1 MNKTVQVSTVN
12 AARAYGELRRL
23 KAATAFGNG
32 AILID
37 EFDRAI
43 FDDILRRYMLWNR
56 IDMRLAPG
64 ETTGGFDQTLTQ
76 SARSAPVRNLG
87 FSTTSPSREARTR
100 RNIKSI
106 VADLEFGIF
115 DLSVYQQQGRR
126 FGNLEEKD
134 VNDMVTGCLRL
145 WSALAYTGDVN
156 MDADEFD
163 GLRVLLGA
171 GDTVDATTSIVNAI
185 AAEIVSLMNTSAK
198 DVQPTAIYTN
208 SQIVFRI
215 EQELLKIGNKL
226 VYAPIQVGQGVFQ
239 VAQLNTPGGTL
250 PLIADPFN
258 TVIAGTPDV
267 YPTYILSEDK
277 LSWQYVEVLGE
288 AGAEPK
294 TFQLSDDT
302 DLDRRFKTL
311 QFGAMELL
319 GGTNHHSRLNIEDR
333 TTIVDPTA

>member
-1 MNKTVQVSTVN
+1 MNAFHAMSQ
-12 AARAYGELRRL
+12 LR
-23 KAATAFGNG
+23 AATTFGNG

-37 EFDRAI
+37 EFDRAV
-43 FDDILRRYMLWNR
+43 FDDILRRYVLWNR

-76 SARSAPVRNLG
+76 AARVAPVRNLG
-87 FSTTSPSREARTR
+87 FTPLSPTRVARTR
-100 RNIKSI
+100 RDIKAI

-134 VNDMVTGCLRL
+134 VNDMVTACLRS
-145 WSALAYTGDVN
+145 WSSLAYLGDVG
-156 MDADEFD
+156 MVADEFD

-171 GDTVDATTSIVNAI
+171 GVTIADTSSIINAI
-185 AAEIVSLMNTSAK
+185 ASTIVDMMNTSAK

-239 VAQLNTPGGTL
+239 VAMLNTPGGTL

-258 TVIAGTPDV
+258 TAIAGTPNV
-267 YPTYILSEDK
+267 FPTYILSEDK

-319 GGTNHHSRLNIEDR
+319 GGTNHHRRLNIEDR
-333 TTIVDPTA
+333 TTIVDPTV